1 MVAHHF
7 TGKGIDDSVIF
18 HIKNAL
24 SFSVALQFYKT
35 ILLTISA
42 MLATLLI
49 LYLLYTHA
57 IKKNIEKKKSG
68 FLNSVLNISYL
79 SLAFFSLLAHPALQD
94 AYVIYKE
101 YRVIQGDDIL
111 GKYLSDTE
119 NAVSK
124 LKPRSFVYLYLE
136 SLDQIFFD
144 EEKFPKLLPNLKE
157 TLGKGKKINGIYQ
170 APMTGWT
177 MAGIVST
184 QCGLPLFRMA
194 TANTYSTEQQKRTT
208 CVGDILSEN
217 NYYLSFM
224 GGADV
229 TFTGKGEF
237 FLQHGFNEVIGSYDL
252 DKIAGAS
259 LPRSKW
265 GVYDDD
271 LFRLALQRF
280 ETIASEH
287 EQFGLV
293 LLTVDTH
300 PPSGH
305 ETPACKGLTYADGS
319 SGVLNSIHC
328 ADRIVTKFINDILNS
343 PHSED
348 ITLIISSDHL
358 MMGNDAG
365 IEPDNGQRQ
374 NTFFYFNANED
385 PPPLD
390 RQATML
396 DVAPTLLHL
405 LGFDTPKLGLGNN
418 LFSSEP
424 TLMES
429 IGKDEFY
436 RLILVW
442 RYYLM
447 KSWSDLTPHINS

>member
-18 HIKNAL
+18 HVKSAL
-24 SFSVALQFYKT
+24 SFSVLLQFYK
-35 ILLTISA
+35 IALLTVSA
-42 MLATLLI
+42 VLATFF
-49 LYLLYTHA
+49 LLYFLYNYA
-57 IKKNIEKKKSG
+57 IRKNNAKKKTG
-68 FLNSVLNISYL
+68 FLNCIINITYL
-79 SLAFFSLLAHPALQD
+79 ILAFFSLLAHPALQD

-101 YRVIQGDDIL
+101 YRIIQGDDIL

-119 NAVSK
+119 SEVK
-124 LKPRSFVYLYLE
+124 TIKPKNFVYIYLE

-144 EEKFPKLLPNLKE
+144 EEKFPKLLPNLKA
-157 TLGKGKKINGIYQ
+157 TLAQGKKINGIYQ

-184 QCGLPLFRMA
+184 QCGLPLSRMA

-208 CVGDILSEN
+208 CVGDILSKN

-229 TFTGKGEF
+229 TFAGKGDF
-237 FLQHGFNEVIGSYDL
+237 FLQHGFNEVLGSYDL

-328 ADRIVTKFINDILNS
+328 ADRIVTNFINDILNS

-385 PPPLD
+385 PSPLD

-405 LGFDTPKLGLGNN
+405 LGFDAPKLGLGNN

-447 KSWSDLTPHINS
+447 KSWSNLTPHINS